1 MPRPFDY
8 PYEARSLRHDGK
20 WGNKARLWTLPRARK
35 PSSPSRSA
43 GPFYT
48 YLTAVSHTLVV
59 RLWLHKTVCVAVAPP
74 VSCTACFASQGK
86 RERHDGTALVSA
98 LHNDHRVRWLGDLI
112 QRSAI
117 PGDLESETSPPTR
130 RRPIPPASMSQTLFS
145 DTPLHNATPRRLP
158 TKNPTA
164 APRFRGFA
172 GARHG
177 WRANMPAT
185 GSCSAPLFALP
196 DVVSGARAGFSQPRT
211 PQAAAVGSPQEEE
224 KKKHERRR
232 LQDQSNRAIRKAPP
246 APPAQPSEDPSALL
260 LSRFAHYCTALHAT
274 SCDVSMAFDCAAPF
288 LAPFSIS

>member
-1 MPRPFDY
+1 MTANGVTRRGY
-8 PYEARSLRHDGK
+8 GRSRALEGPVRHPGLQ
-20 WGNKARLWTLPRARK
+20 G
-35 PSSPSRSA
+35 SSTH
-43 GPFYT
+43 T

-112 QRSAI
+112 QRNAI

-130 RRPIPPASMSQTLFS
+130 SRPIPPASMSQTLFS

-158 TKNPTA
+158 TTKPTA

-196 DVVSGARAGFSQPRT
+196 DVVSGARAGFSQPRAL
-211 PQAAAVGSPQEEE
+211 QAAAVGSPQEEG
-224 KKKHERRR
+224 KNKSGAAFRIRAIAQFGRRR
-232 LQDQSNRAIRKAPP
+232 RRSPLKTLPLSSCP
-246 APPAQPSEDPSALL
+246 AFPT
-260 LSRFAHYCTALHAT
+260 TALHCTPRA
-274 SCDVSMAFDCAAPF
+274 VMFPWPLIAQHPF
-288 LAPFSIS
+288 

>member
-130 RRPIPPASMSQTLFS
+130 RRPIPPAGMSQTLFS

-211 PQAAAVGSPQEEE
+211 PQAAAVGSPQEEG
-224 KKKHERRR
+224 KKNMSGAAFRIRAIAQFGRRR
-232 LQDQSNRAIRKAPP
+232 RRRRRSPLKTLPLSSCP
-246 APPAQPSEDPSALL
+246 ALPT
-260 LSRFAHYCTALHAT
+260 TALHCTPRA
-274 SCDVSMAFDCAAPF
+274 VMFPWPLIAQYPF
-288 LAPFSIS
+288 

>member
-59 RLWLHKTVCVAVAPP
+59 RLWLHKTVCVAVSPP

-86 RERHDGTALVSA
+86 RERHDGTAHVSA

-130 RRPIPPASMSQTLFS
+130 RRPIPPPPPPACLRPFSQTLHFPMLHLE
-145 DTPLHNATPRRLP
+145 DCQLKTPLQRRAFAGLREHGMAGAP
-158 TKNPTA
+158 TCQPLAAA
-164 APRFRGFA
+164 APL
-172 GARHG
+172 
-177 WRANMPAT
+177 
-185 GSCSAPLFALP
+185 SSL
-196 DVVSGARAGFSQPRT
+196 
-211 PQAAAVGSPQEEE
+211 SP
-224 KKKHERRR
+224 
-232 LQDQSNRAIRKAPP
+232 
-246 APPAQPSEDPSALL
+246 
-260 LSRFAHYCTALHAT
+260 
-274 SCDVSMAFDCAAPF
+274 M
-288 LAPFSIS
+288 